1 MIESF
6 TFPYIARAPFP
17 SKVTVFENNS
27 HLSFTASRIAPCE
40 ECFPGIR
47 GFDKQWRIKKNILY
61 ITKRGKKTRQPQ
73 TLTGLCVRIC
83 GANQLTLVKW
93 GGGKVPVNTGLTS
106 HAIHKFTPPRAAS
119 SGTYSMEQAGSK
131 GSAMFIL
138 VRSSSMLIVFAR
150 FLDSGKRVSI
160 IFLEDVI
167 SLARII
173 SKITIFCQ
181 YSFTKIQGYSVL
193 RFLSDLSEQSRA
205 GRN

>member
-1 MIESF
+1 MKFNKTHGQLAQGVKFTMIESF

-93 GGGKVPVNTGLTS
+93 GGVKCLLTLGSHHTLSINSHRRAQHRPAHTAWNKRGVKVRQCS
-106 HAIHKFTPPRAAS
+106 
-119 SGTYSMEQAGSK
+119 YWC
-131 GSAMFIL
+131 
-138 VRSSSMLIVFAR
+138 VR
-150 FLDSGKRVSI
+150 
-160 IFLEDVI
+160 
-167 SLARII
+167 LA
-173 SKITIFCQ
+173 C
-181 YSFTKIQGYSVL
+181 
-193 RFLSDLSEQSRA
+193 
-205 GRN
+205 